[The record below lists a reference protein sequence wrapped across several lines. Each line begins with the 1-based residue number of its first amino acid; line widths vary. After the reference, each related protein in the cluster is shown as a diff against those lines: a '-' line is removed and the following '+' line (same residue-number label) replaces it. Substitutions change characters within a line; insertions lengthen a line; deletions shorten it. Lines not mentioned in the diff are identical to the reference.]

1 MTPLPLLTPRANDN
15 FEDSEQL
22 RRWTPTAID
31 IVSPFMSDP
40 VPDPGEG
47 DLTLVHGEDDL
58 AIPHEPPLEPDPDP
72 PTTFHR
78 RLRFQALPPGTI
90 VGESYE
96 IIGGLGAGAMGEV
109 YEARHTALEK
119 RVAIKV
125 IGQRLVEDDRAIGRF
140 LTEARALAQIQ
151 HPAIVT
157 VEHVGKL
164 PDGRAYFVMEYLRG
178 ESLSRRLSRGRIPLP
193 EALRILDQ
201 MARGLAAAHI
211 SGVIHRDLKPDNT
224 FLAHRTGEKPAVKL
238 LDFGLAKLATSHPAN
253 NSIDDEYSDCGV
265 LFGTPL
271 YMSPEQARGGHIDH
285 RADIYALGCVAY
297 ELILG
302 VRPFPQAQTTPAICV
317 AHINEAPSSPR
328 SIRPEI
334 PLPLDLIL
342 STMLAKDPAYRPS
355 LAQIRS
361 VIAGLR
367 TTMPSQQ
374 AQQAQQA
381 QRAATVIVRSAAPRS
396 RVLRTMLMVLAAV
409 SVVTAG
415 GMLGFAISSKINDSS
430 HSVPARSLSRSAIPR
445 ATAPTVTPEKI

>member
-1 MTPLPLLTPRANDN
+1 
-15 FEDSEQL
+15 
-22 RRWTPTAID
+22 
-31 IVSPFMSDP
+31 VSDP
-40 VPDPGEG
+40 VPDPGED
-47 DLTLVHGEDDL
+47 DLTLIHGEDDL
-58 AIPHEPPLEPDPDP
+58 AIPHEPPDDPDP

-78 RLRFQALPPGTI
+78 HLRFQALPPGTI

-96 IIGGLGAGAMGEV
+96 IIGRLGAGAMGEV
-109 YEARHTALEK
+109 YEARHTALGK

-125 IGQRLVEDDRAIGRF
+125 IGQRLLEDDRAIGRF

-157 VEHVGKL
+157 VEHVGEL
-164 PDGRAYFVMEYLRG
+164 PDGRAYFVMEYLHG
-178 ESLSRRLSRGRIPLP
+178 ESLSRRLSRGRIPLR

-238 LDFGLAKLATSHPAN
+238 LDFGLAKLAASHPAN
-253 NSIDDEYSDCGV
+253 DSIDDEYSDCGV

-271 YMSPEQARGGHIDH
+271 YMSPEQARGGYIDH
-285 RADIYALGCVAY
+285 RSDIYALGCVAY

-302 VRPFPQAQTTPAICV
+302 VRPFPQAQTTPAICE
-317 AHINEAPSSPR
+317 AHLNEMPPPPR

-342 STMLAKDPAYRPS
+342 STMLAKDPAHRPS
-355 LAQIRS
+355 LTQIRS

-367 TTMPSQQ
+367 TTMSSQQ
-374 AQQAQQA
+374 VQQA
-381 QRAATVIVRSAAPRS
+381 QRAATVIVRTATPR
-396 RVLRTMLMVLAAV
+396 RGVLRTTLVVLAAV
-409 SVVTAG
+409 SVITAG
-415 GMLGFAISSKINDSS
+415 ALLGFALSSKISDIPHSAPAQSS
-430 HSVPARSLSRSAIPR
+430 SRSTAPR
-445 ATAPTVTPEKI
+445 ATASTVTPAKI